1 MKMSNWDLKIKIPF
15 AIIQKKKNPNCFGK
29 SATKYIQDIE
39 VEN

>member
-15 AIIQKKKNPNCFGK
+15 AIIQKKTPNCFGK